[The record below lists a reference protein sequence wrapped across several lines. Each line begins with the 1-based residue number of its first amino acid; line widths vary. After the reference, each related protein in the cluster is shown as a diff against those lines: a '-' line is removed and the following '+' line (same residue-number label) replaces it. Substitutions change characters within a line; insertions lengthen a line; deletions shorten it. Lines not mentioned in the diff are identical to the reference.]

1 MKRHFR
7 FLFWLAVCG
16 MPLQGATLERL
27 SMADMIARSTA
38 IVRGKVTGSTAAFSG
53 PVIYTHY
60 TVQVTEALKGTA
72 SGTVDVVLP
81 GGVAQNLRQS
91 FAGTPTLDTGA
102 EYVLFL
108 YTGKSG
114 LTTIVGLTQGLF
126 TLNSAAA
133 GDPTATRT
141 ATRELMLDRA
151 TGRPVKD
158 DTLVMKMSSLRAQ
171 IAAALQGAAK

>member
-1 MKRHFR
+1 
-7 FLFWLAVCG
+7 
-16 MPLQGATLERL
+16 
-27 SMADMIARSTA
+27 
-38 IVRGKVTGSTAAFSG
+38 
-53 PVIYTHY
+53 
-60 TVQVTEALKGTA
+60 
-72 SGTVDVVLP
+72 VDVVLP